1 MKRISI
7 YVSEPQHAGFHALGQ
22 RRGLKA
28 SELMRQAL
36 DEYLERHGVVNASG
50 KTKAA
55 RQRAQTRRR
64 A

>member
-1 MKRISI
+1 MKLISV
-7 YVSEPQHAGFHALGQ
+7 YVSEPQHAGFHALAE

-36 DEYLERHGVVNASG
+36 DEYLVRHGVETTHPKN
-50 KTKAA
+50 KAA
-55 RQRAQTRRR
+55 RKRAVTRRR